1 MTNKEDISAEEM
13 NDFVIEES
21 KGLDIENTD
30 YDITSSD
37 DVLDFDFSSD
47 DEFDIENAFEFVK
60 HSKVPKQTKEL
71 VEQKEADNVVKNT
84 SEKFV
89 SPEYVELMD
98 NGYAKLL
105 AILKRYEV
113 NSDIIKAMNE
123 EDKDKIYIIAEHLF
137 NEYQKN
143 LNSMDF
149 NFELTQ
155 DEWKF
160 MIDVL
165 KNKLEYDQNE
175 IFQMEEIR
183 KQYLD
188 GAEEI
193 QKSLPRD
200 IEEIPTIIN
209 VNNLII
215 LYHLISKYKVK
226 GINKQHYA
234 FLTLLTKIG
243 ERIKLFNAYTVWVQ
257 RLSDDFQ
264 LWGGS
269 LSIDDSIVNG
279 TAIQPENPNNGE

>member
-1 MTNKEDISAEEM
+1 MNKEGISAEEM
-13 NDFVIEES
+13 KELVIEDSQGEF
-21 KGLDIENTD
+21 DIDNTD
-30 YDITSSD
+30 YEITTSD
-37 DVLDFDFSSD
+37 DVFDFDFDSD
-47 DEFDIENAFEFVK
+47 KEFDIETAFDFVK
-60 HSKVPKQTKEL
+60 HSSKPKETKEL
-71 VEQKEADNVVKNT
+71 VEKKEADNVVKST
-84 SEKFV
+84 AETFL

-105 AILKRYEV
+105 AILKKYEV
-113 NSDIIKAMNE
+113 NSDYVKSMSEA
-123 EDKDKIYIIAEHLF
+123 DKDKIYIIAEHLF

-143 LNSMDF
+143 LNKMDF

-165 KNKLEYDQNE
+165 KHKLEYDQNE
-175 IFQMEEIR
+175 IFQMEEVR
-183 KQYLD
+183 KEYLD

-193 QKSLPRD
+193 QKSMPKD
-200 IEEIPTIIN
+200 VEEIPTIIN
-209 VNNLII
+209 VNNIII

-257 RLSDDFQ
+257 RLSEDFQ

-269 LSIDDSIVNG
+269 LSVDDSVVNG
-279 TAIQPENPNNGE
+279 SVIQPENPTDG

>member
-1 MTNKEDISAEEM
+1 MTNKEDTSAEEM

-226 GINKQHYA
+226 GINKNHYA

>member
-1 MTNKEDISAEEM
+1 MNKEGISVDEM
-13 NDFVIEES
+13 KELIIEDSQEF
-21 KGLDIENTD
+21 DIENTD
-30 YDITSSD
+30 YEITTSD
-37 DVLDFDFSSD
+37 DVFNFDFNSD
-47 DEFDIENAFEFVK
+47 KEFDIETAFEFVK
-60 HSKVPKQTKEL
+60 ASSKPKETKEL
-71 VEQKEADNVVKNT
+71 VEKKEADNVVKST
-84 SEKFV
+84 SQKFL
-89 SPEYVELMD
+89 SPEYVELMN
-98 NGYAKLL
+98 NGYNKLL
-105 AILKRYEV
+105 GILKKYKV
-113 NSDIIKAMNE
+113 GSDYVKKMSE
-123 EDKDKIYIIAEHLF
+123 SDKDKIYIIAEHLF

-143 LNSMDF
+143 LNKMDF

-160 MIDVL
+160 MIEVL

-175 IFQMEEIR
+175 IFQMEEVR

-193 QKSLPRD
+193 QKSLPRE

-209 VNNLII
+209 VNNIII

-257 RLSDDFQ
+257 RLSEDFQ

-269 LSIDDSIVNG
+269 LTVDDSVVNG
-279 TAIQPENPNNGE
+279 SVIQPKNSTDG

>member
-1 MTNKEDISAEEM
+1 MNKEGISVDEM
-13 NDFVIEES
+13 KELIIEDSQEF
-21 KGLDIENTD
+21 DIENTD
-30 YDITSSD
+30 YEITTSD
-37 DVLDFDFSSD
+37 DVFNFDFNSD
-47 DEFDIENAFEFVK
+47 KEFDIETTFEFVK
-60 HSKVPKQTKEL
+60 ASSKPKETKEL
-71 VEQKEADNVVKNT
+71 VEKKEADNVVKST
-84 SEKFV
+84 SQKFL
-89 SPEYVELMD
+89 SPEYVELMN
-98 NGYAKLL
+98 NGYNKLL
-105 AILKRYEV
+105 GILKKYKV
-113 NSDIIKAMNE
+113 GSDYVKKMSEA
-123 EDKDKIYIIAEHLF
+123 DKDKIYIIAEYLF

-143 LNSMDF
+143 LNKMDF

-175 IFQMEEIR
+175 IFQMEEVR

-193 QKSLPRD
+193 QKSLPRE

-209 VNNLII
+209 VNNIII

-257 RLSDDFQ
+257 RLSEDFQ

-269 LSIDDSIVNG
+269 LTVDDSVVNG
-279 TAIQPENPNNGE
+279 SVIQPKNSTDG